1 MISFDEAIDRVRAA
15 ALPLGTEIVGIDVA
29 AGRVLA
35 APVVARI
42 PSPRRDV
49 SAMDGYAVRE
59 ADLSSFPA
67 RLRIVGESFAGH
79 GWNARESS
87 PAHPFLT
94 EPIA

>member
-1 MISFDEAIDRVRAA
+1 MISFDEAFECVRDAA
-15 ALPLGTEIVGIDVA
+15 RPLATETVAIDVA

-59 ADLSSFPA
+59 ADLSSLPA
-67 RLRIVGESFAGH
+67 KLKIVGESFAGA
-79 GWNARESS
+79 GWNGAIGAGE
-87 PAHPFLT
+87 
-94 EPIA
+94 